1 MWQLLNGELVVWI
14 VALAVVLTVLILAVT
29 FIKKLLWSD
38 EDSGTG
44 ASTDLTFFRE
54 MKERGE
60 ISETEYRNI
69 KATMT
74 AKLKAEFEQR
84 DAKEQSS

>member
-1 MWQLLNGELVVWI
+1 MTTTSEEIVVWI
-14 VALAVVLTVLILAVT
+14 VALALVLIVLLIAVM
-29 FIKKLLWSD
+29 FIKKLFGTV
-38 EDSGTG
+38 EDSGSGTN
-44 ASTDLTFFRE
+44 TDLSLFRE

-60 ISETEYRNI
+60 ISDLEYRNI